1 MMAKPKQFYVEY
13 EDAELVSKARKREA
27 AGKWTEPADVIA
39 EWGEY
44 DTLAEAEAAM
54 RYAALENGGYAYV
67 RERQH
72 LRDETRPGLPPW
84 TFWDSDDEIVRE
96 S

>member
-1 MMAKPKQFYVEY
+1 MPKPKQFYVEY
-13 EDAELVSKARKREA
+13 EDAELIAKARKREA
-27 AGKWTEPADVIA
+27 EGKYTDPSEVIA

-44 DTLAEAEAAM
+44 DTLPEAEVSM
-54 RYAALENGGYAYV
+54 RYAALENKGYACV

-72 LRDETRPGLPPW
+72 LRDETGPGLPPW

-96 S
+96 A